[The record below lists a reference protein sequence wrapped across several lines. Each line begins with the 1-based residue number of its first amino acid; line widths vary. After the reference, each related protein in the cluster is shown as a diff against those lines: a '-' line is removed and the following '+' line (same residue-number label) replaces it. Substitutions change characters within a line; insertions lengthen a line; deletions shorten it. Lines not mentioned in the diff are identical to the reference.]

1 MPVNAGEG
9 SKNMIPMRGSN
20 DEKLDALFRAFA
32 ACPTPEPS
40 ANFMPTLW
48 QKIESRQTFTFSFRR
63 MANAFAAAAVALTL
77 ALSVYMYVPHAAPA
91 PSLSYLDMLAEAH
104 PLVAPDLM
112 SPAQME
118 LTESAK

>member
-1 MPVNAGEG
+1 MPADAGEG
-9 SKNMIPMRGSN
+9 SINMIPMRGSN

-63 MANAFAAAAVALTL
+63 MANAFTAAAVALTV
-77 ALSVYMYVPHAAPA
+77 ALSLYMYVPRAAPT
-91 PSLSYLDMLAEAH
+91 PSQSYLDMLAEAH
-104 PLVAPDLM
+104 PIVAPDLA
-112 SPAQME
+112 SPTQLE
-118 LTESAK
+118 LTDSGR